1 MIVSAVRLI
10 CLVFRDPTE
19 SVKQHQQVQHRQ
31 CDTQTDTSHA
41 RIKTCYPPMCV
52 FMCLCLCVCL
62 YMCVS
67 LEPQHH
73 LPHPVQSCLT
83 EAWWRDAVVVVAS
96 VTLSDCQAH
105 LQGQVMIRITYSQTL
120 TNTHARTCAHMTV
133 FPSLSTSTIC
143 CGKLKN
149 SKD

>member
-10 CLVFRDPTE
+10 CLVVRDPTE
-19 SVKQHQQVQHRQ
+19 SVKLHQQVQHRQ

-41 RIKTCYPPMCV
+41 RIKTCYPPLCV

-62 YMCVS
+62 YMCAS

-83 EAWWRDAVVVVAS
+83 EAWWRDAVVVAS

-120 TNTHARTCAHMTV
+120 THTRMHVRARPHNC
-133 FPSLSTSTIC
+133 PSLLVNINHLLWQAE
-143 CGKLKN
+143 KF
-149 SKD
+149 